1 LKVKCFRLNRSKTE
15 YMKCDFSAT
24 TQEEEGVRPDG
35 HVVPKKDKFLYMGS
49 MLQKDEDIDE
59 DISHRIKGDWLKWCQ
74 AYGVLYDPR
83 MSKKLKVKFYST
95 MI

>member
-1 LKVKCFRLNRSKTE
+1 VI
-15 YMKCDFSAT
+15 SALPHRRG
-24 TQEEEGVRPDG
+24 GVRPDG

-83 MSKKLKVKFYST
+83 MSKKLKIKFYST